1 MAVAILSPIIFSFM
15 GIHANISFFDSFLT
29 ICSKV
34 LPLLILPLG
43 VAILL
48 RQCLPKI
55 HTVLNKRQSLS
66 FYMWA
71 VSLFLVVGKAVTFI
85 IGQGREAIPLEI
97 AIALLS
103 LIVCI
108 GQFYIGRKLGGR
120 YGDKISGAQGLGQK
134 NTVLAIWLA
143 LTYLSP
149 ITSIGPASYII
160 WQNSINSY
168 QLYLKEK
175 QTMKGS

>member
-1 MAVAILSPIIFSFM
+1 
-15 GIHANISFFDSFLT
+15 
-29 ICSKV
+29 
-34 LPLLILPLG
+34 
-43 VAILL
+43 
-48 RQCLPKI
+48 
-55 HTVLNKRQSLS
+55 
-66 FYMWA
+66 
-71 VSLFLVVGKAVTFI
+71 
-85 IGQGREAIPLEI
+85 
-97 AIALLS
+97 

>member
-1 MAVAILSPIIFSFM
+1 
-15 GIHANISFFDSFLT
+15 
-29 ICSKV
+29 
-34 LPLLILPLG
+34 
-43 VAILL
+43 
-48 RQCLPKI
+48 
-55 HTVLNKRQSLS
+55 
-66 FYMWA
+66 MWA

-175 QTMKGS
+175 QTMKCS